1 MAINRKTFNRI
12 KGLLKDG
19 ISIELALTMIIT
31 LSDSPAEAART
42 IIEFFT
48 PPKQFEPLNEIQ
60 IDTETVKPRRKPTA
74 ERVAEATTETE
85 DSDG

>member
-31 LSDSPAEAART
+31 LSDSPAEAAKT
-42 IIEFFT
+42 IIEFFA
-48 PPKQFEPLNEIQ
+48 PPKQFVPLNEIQ
-60 IDTETVKPRRKPTA
+60 IDE
-74 ERVAEATTETE
+74 ETE
-85 DSDG
+85 DSNG